1 MSLEELGWNERLSAE
16 FEPHRARRLEPG
28 RVAAEHRNEIRLYTE
43 AGEIF
48 ANVAGRLRHHA
59 RGPADLPVV
68 GDWIVYKPLPGE
80 ERGTVQAVLGRS
92 SCFSRKA
99 VGAKTQEQVIAANVD
114 TLFVVS
120 ALDGEVNPRRLERY
134 LALAWESGAAPVLA
148 LTKADLCENPEARV
162 EAARAVAGA
171 APVHAVN
178 GRTGEGVEELRQYLS
193 GSRTGA
199 MVGSS
204 GVGKSTLINRLA
216 GHEAQRTAEVREDGK
231 GRHTTVHRELLRI
244 PGGGL
249 LIDTPGMREL
259 QMWDSGTGLA
269 DAFSDILELGTRC
282 RFTDCRH
289 ENEPGCAV
297 AAALANGALDSS
309 RFENF
314 RKLQAELKHLDQR
327 QDQRAKLEAKRATVA
342 RQRGLNTQTR
352 RNPKR

>member
-1 MSLEELGWNERLSAE
+1 MSLEELGWSERLTAE
-16 FEPHRARRLEPG
+16 FEPHRTAGLLPA
-28 RVAAEHRNEIRLYTE
+28 RVAAEHRNEIRLYTA
-43 AGEIF
+43 AGEIY
-48 ANVAGRLRHHA
+48 ASLAGRLRHHA
-59 RGPADLPVV
+59 EGPGDLPVV
-68 GDWIVYKPLPGE
+68 GDWVAYKPLAGE

-99 VGAKTQEQVIAANVD
+99 VGAKTEEQVIAANVD

-148 LTKADLCENPEARV
+148 LTKADLCEDPGARA
-162 EAARAVAGA
+162 EAARAIAGT
-171 APVHAVN
+171 APVHVVN
-178 GRTGEGVEELRQYLS
+178 GRNGDGVEELRQYLS

-259 QMWDSGTGLA
+259 QMWDSETGLA

-282 RFTDCRH
+282 RFTDCGH
-289 ENEPGCAV
+289 EQEPGCAV
-297 AAALANGALDSS
+297 NAALASGELDAG

-314 RKLQAELKHLDQR
+314 RKLQAEIKHLDQR
-327 QDQRAKLEAKRATVA
+327 QDQRARLEAKRATVA

-352 RNPKR
+352 RNPRR